1 MDSSRTNDAAAAAAV
16 APLPLLLGVCAL
28 DYGSNAK
35 AVNRRHRGAMS
46 SVCVGRAVR
55 CARVAPEPT
64 ARRLLFDRSRLC
76 SKTKQ
81 HTEHPRQQAV
91 VVDKAHGGTIDVAS
105 APCQPSTS

>member
-35 AVNRRHRGAMS
+35 AVNRRHRGAMC

-64 ARRLLFDRSRLC
+64 ARRLLFDRSCLC
-76 SKTKQ
+76 SNTKQ
-81 HTEHPRQQAV
+81 RIVHVSMLQ
-91 VVDKAHGGTIDVAS
+91 
-105 APCQPSTS
+105 